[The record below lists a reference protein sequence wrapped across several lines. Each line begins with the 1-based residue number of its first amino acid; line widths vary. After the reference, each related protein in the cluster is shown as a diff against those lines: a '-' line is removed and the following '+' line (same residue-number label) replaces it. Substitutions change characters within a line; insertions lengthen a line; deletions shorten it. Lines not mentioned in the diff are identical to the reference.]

1 MSMKNRKSKRFPTNI
16 TGVIII
22 EGKSYVGN
30 LINISEEGVGYL
42 SMLDSFYYQ
51 NSIAPKKMATILFKN
66 TSDYLIS
73 LNCEIM
79 WAKEDSSDS
88 SKPYFG
94 FKIKDPPNT
103 LKELVNT
110 LE

>member
-1 MSMKNRKSKRFPTNI
+1 MGKRKFTRFPTYL
-16 TGVIII
+16 TGVILI
-22 EGKSYVGN
+22 EGKSYVGQ
-30 LINISEEGVGYL
+30 LKNISEEGVGYL

-51 NSIAPKKMATILFKN
+51 NSIAPNKMVTILFKN

-79 WAKEDSSDS
+79 WAKEHSSDS

-94 FKIKDPPNT
+94 FKIIDPPNT